1 MAQISKKDL
10 EFLTSEQIKS
20 FYKAENQTEFNI
32 SPIKEYIENGK
43 DSYSIGN
50 RINRVEKILNL
61 IVVERFVNGTLY

>member
-10 EFLTSEQIKS
+10 EFLTSDQIKS
-20 FYKAENQTEFNI
+20 FYKAHFNI

-43 DSYSIGN
+43 HNYTMGI

-61 IVVERFVNGTLY
+61 IIVERFLNGTL

>member
-20 FYKAENQTEFNI
+20 FYKAENQTDFNI

-43 DSYSIGN
+43 DSYTMGN

-61 IVVERFVNGTLY
+61 IVVERFVNGTL